1 MKSLLVSVAVVLG
14 LIFLALAALY
24 WLTPAGGL
32 PAFLPGFRAGSTAIH
47 VKHAAGM
54 LVVGFT
60 LLAVAWFGSRRASA

>member
-1 MKSLLVSVAVVLG
+1 MKSVLVPAAVVLG

-47 VKHAAGM
+47 VKHAVGM
-54 LVVGFT
+54 LVIGLA
-60 LLAVAWFGSRRASA
+60 LLAFAWFRSRSQSA

>member
-1 MKSLLVSVAVVLG
+1 MKSVFVSAPIVLG

-47 VKHAAGM
+47 VKHAVGM
-54 LVVGFT
+54 LVIGLA